1 MSGLWAENSAC
12 HVNYLC
18 TFDIVIICLGG
29 NDVSKKE
36 TVVAWCQPVSADE
49 VYEHLKN
56 IIVKLEKNGI
66 KVWASSV
73 LQRRNKAGLK
83 NAEIT
88 ILNKLLLSYMKGK
101 FIGLSQVVK
110 CTPGNMTDNTHF
122 TFQVYRRAF
131 DLILQHMGN

>member
-36 TVVAWCQPVSADE
+36 TVVAWCQPVSAEE

-56 IIVKLEKNGI
+56 IIVKLDKNGI
-66 KVWASSV
+66 KVWVSSV

-83 NAEIT
+83 T
-88 ILNKLLLSYMKGK
+88 
-101 FIGLSQVVK
+101 
-110 CTPGNMTDNTHF
+110 
-122 TFQVYRRAF
+122 
-131 DLILQHMGN
+131 